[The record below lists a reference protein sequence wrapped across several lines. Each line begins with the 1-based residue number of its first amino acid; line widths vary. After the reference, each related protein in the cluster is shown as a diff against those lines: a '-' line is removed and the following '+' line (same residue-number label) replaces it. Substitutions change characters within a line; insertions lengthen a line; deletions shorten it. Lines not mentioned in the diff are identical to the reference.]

1 MDKYGRKQKTTRS
14 VTGKTYVCVL
24 TVNVD
29 VKNLTKK
36 SYKTVLVVG

>member
-1 MDKYGRKQKTTRS
+1 MDKYGRKQKATRS

-24 TVNVD
+24 TVNAN
-29 VKNLTKK
+29 VKNVTKK

>member
-24 TVNVD
+24 TVNIN

-36 SYKTVLVVG
+36 LYETVLVVG